1 MQVMYLHYLLGLR
14 LIAQEDGPLLERE
27 MRLRQKAKNIY
38 ILTLDGDVDFRP
50 QAVLHL
56 IEMLKRN
63 KMVASACGRIHP
75 TGSGMKIIC

>member
-1 MQVMYLHYLLGLR
+1 MYLHYLLGQR
-14 LIAQEDGPLLERE
+14 LIAQEDGTQLQRE
-27 MRLRQKAKNIY
+27 ERLRRKAKYIY

-56 IEMLKRN
+56 IEMLTRN

-75 TGSGMKIIC
+75 TGSGMKLIC